1 MYDLLIRNA
10 VLVTPDGECEKDLAI
25 QNGKIA
31 AFLERGT
38 GEAEREID
46 AEQGDMPFP
55 ESLIRMHTSM
65 SRAGH
70 GERITSMV
78 RRLRLLAE

>member
-10 VLVTPDGECEKDLAI
+10 VLVTPDGECEKIWQFRMGRLPRFW
-25 QNGKIA
+25 K
-31 AFLERGT
+31 E
-38 GEAEREID
+38 EREKLSVKLMR
-46 AEQGDMPFP
+46 AGDMPFP